1 MPILKC
7 ESTFGN
13 FGWKASLDVT
23 QEIADILASKG
34 LLQILQ
40 RSPASEAEKKL
51 AGYEK
56 RPKDFERKMIPFN
69 QANANVLSEYLGAK
83 HEIEEGVFIQP
94 TLEVEYHEIGGGKE
108 LVYKDAKLVIARHI
122 KEGDFAQ
129 WMDSVVGVKG
139 VTADDAEKP
148 EVLQAVHAMLKAEY
162 AKRLAAL

>member
-1 MPILKC
+1 MPILNC

-13 FGWKASLDVT
+13 FKWVASVNVT
-23 QEIADILASKG
+23 DEIAMTLASKG

-69 QANANVLSEYLGAK
+69 EANAAVLGEYLGAK
-83 HEIEEGVFIQP
+83 HEIDEGVFIQP
-94 TLEVEYHEIGGGKE
+94 TLEIAYHEIGGGKE
-108 LVYKDAKLVIARHI
+108 LVYKDAKFVIARHI
-122 KEGDFAQ
+122 KDGDFAQ

-139 VTADDAEKP
+139 VTVQDSEKP

-162 AKRLAAL
+162 AKKLAAL